1 MRIIVCE
8 LFSVNQI
15 NQQYFYFSVKLLSW
29 INYKNATFSAY
40 YEYMQYVLY
49 LFRVHTFV
57 KVITLVKNL

>member
-8 LFSVNQI
+8 LFSVNEI
-15 NQQYFYFSVKLLSW
+15 NEQYFYFVAEVRSTIKCSF
-29 INYKNATFSAY
+29 NAY
-40 YEYMQYVLY
+40 YEFMQYVLY